1 MKDDCF
7 SITIKSSV
15 KLKKG
20 IFILNKYLFK
30 VFKPIPLSRIKLFIK
45 FKYQFLI
52 LISLIMSAPTQGIP
66 VLILK
71 EGTKRTVGRE
81 AYEVT
86 IAAAKALAEVL
97 KTSLGPRGMDKM
109 LIDSLGD
116 VTITGDGAT
125 ILKEMEIQ
133 HPAAKMLVEVAKA
146 QDTEVGDGTTTVV
159 ILAGEFL
166 KKAEELLLQNIHP
179 VMIIDGYRKAL
190 EFAMKEVEKLTVPV
204 SINDHDLIKQA
215 AITSMY
221 SKAISEYKEKL
232 ADIAL
237 KACLKVTEK
246 VGDRYKVNVDYIKIE
261 KRKGKSLDETE
272 LINGIV
278 LDKEVVHSGMPK
290 LVKNA
295 RIAVINAPL
304 EIEKTEIT
312 SKISITS
319 PEQMK
324 AFLDEET
331 RILSKMVEKIAS
343 AGANVVICQ
352 KGIDDVAQYLLKKKN
367 ILAVRRV
374 KESDIEKVAKATG
387 ARIVTNI
394 DDLTPD
400 DLGYAGI
407 VEERKVGE
415 EKMVFIEDCKDPRAV
430 TILVRGASEMIVDEA
445 ERALHDAIY
454 VIKNVLE
461 TGKLVYGGGA
471 IEISLANK
479 IREFATTLPSKEQ
492 LAALKYAEAI
502 EVIPTIL
509 AETAGMDPLEVLVN
523 LKSYHAKGEIHYG
536 INVLEGKISSMKDLK
551 IFDPAN
557 VKIQA
562 LKAATEAA
570 IMLLRID
577 DIIAASPPKEKEKE
591 KKGGEEEKTPPPVE

>member
-1 MKDDCF
+1 MIIDGYRKALEFAMKEVEKF
-7 SITIKSSV
+7 TVPVSIDV
-15 KLKKG
+15 
-20 IFILNKYLFK
+20 
-30 VFKPIPLSRIKLFIK
+30 
-45 FKYQFLI
+45 
-52 LISLIMSAPTQGIP
+52 PTQGIP

-146 QDTEVGDGTTTVV
+146 QDAEVGDGTTTVV

-190 EFAMKEVEKLTVPV
+190 EFAMKEVEKFTVPV
-204 SINDHDLIKQA
+204 SIDDHDLIKQA

-246 VGDRYKVNVDYIKIE
+246 IGDRYKVNVDYIKIE

-400 DLGYAGI
+400 DLGYAGV

-454 VIKNVLE
+454 VIKNVIE

-471 IEISLANK
+471 IEVSLANK

-591 KKGGEEEKTPPPVE
+591 KKGGGEEEKTPPIE